1 MESLCDLFFELSNE
15 ERLRIFLLLDEKTL
29 KMTHISRELDLTV
42 QETSRHLSRL
52 SDKKL
57 IRKNVEGFHSLT
69 SYGEQIFGLIPGF
82 KFLSKH
88 REYFTKHKISHIPR
102 RFLNGIGDLYNS
114 SLTDDVLVAFHNVE
128 NRIRNAEE
136 YLWILSD
143 QVLMSSVNLLIEAMK
158 RGAHFKVI
166 MPKDLTPPQGFKNYG
181 EQQSFGNATA
191 SQYMETRFADK
202 VEVAI
207 VMSEKEAGIT
217 FPTLDGR
224 IDYGFGF
231 ITNDQLGHNYCKEVF
246 LYYWN
251 KASKEIP
258 NNFLEI

>member
-29 KMTHISRELDLTV
+29 KMTHVSRELDLTV

-52 SDKKL
+52 SDKML
-57 IRKNVEGFHSLT
+57 IRKNVEGFYNLT
-69 SYGEQIFGLIPGF
+69 SYGEQILGLIPGF
-82 KFLSKH
+82 KFMSKYK
-88 REYFTKHKISHIPR
+88 EYFTKHNLSHIPR
-102 RFLNGIGDLYNS
+102 RFLNGIGALSNS

-128 NRIRNAEE
+128 NRIRNADE
-136 YLWILSD
+136 YVWILSD
-143 QVLMSSVNLLIEAMK
+143 QVLMSSVNLLIEAIK

-166 MPKDLTPPQGFKNYG
+166 MPKNLTPPQGFKNYG
-181 EQQSFGNATA
+181 EQQSYENATI

-217 FPTLDGR
+217 FPTLEGR

-231 ITNDQLGHNYCKEVF
+231 ITEDQLGHEYCKELF
-246 LYYWN
+246 RYYWDR
-251 KASKEIP
+251 ASKELP
-258 NNFLEI
+258 NKFLEF

>member
-15 ERLRIFLLLDEKTL
+15 ERLRIFLLLNEKKL

-52 SDKKL
+52 SDKML
-57 IRKNVEGFHSLT
+57 IRKNVEGFYNLT
-69 SYGEQIFGLIPGF
+69 SYGEQILGLIPGF
-82 KFLSKH
+82 KFMSKYK
-88 REYFTKHKISHIPR
+88 EYFTKHNLSHIPR
-102 RFLNGIGDLYNS
+102 RFLNGIGNLSNS
-114 SLTDDVLVAFHNVE
+114 SSTEDVLVAFHNVE

-136 YLWILSD
+136 YVWVLSD
-143 QVLMSSVNLLIEAMK
+143 QVLMSSINLLIDAMK
-158 RGAHFKVI
+158 RGAQFKVI
-166 MPKDLTPPQGFKNYG
+166 MPKNLTPPQDFKNFR
-181 EQQSFGNATA
+181 EQQSLDNAIG

-217 FPTLDGR
+217 FPTLEGR

-231 ITNDQLGHNYCKEVF
+231 ITSDPLGHAYCKELF
-246 LYYWN
+246 LYYWER
-251 KASKEIP
+251 ASKKFP
-258 NNFLEI
+258 HKFLET